1 LTKLNNPGKNVYEF
15 VNETGGEELVKSMTG
30 YGWGEAG
37 FEGKKFT
44 FELKAVNHRF
54 NEVVLRLPRIFS
66 PLEERI
72 RKLIQAR
79 ITRGRVDGFL
89 NVEDSGEKT
98 SAVKVDKELAGAY
111 YKAIKELQESLDLE
125 GKIKLKNLVDLP
137 GVLALEVPAENIED
151 WWPAIV
157 EALEGALDTL
167 IRMRIDEGNQ
177 LAADLLARVDL
188 ISSLNAKIRDRSP
201 AVVEEYRDRLG
212 VRLNDFMKDSGL
224 TPERLAAEA
233 AIFAERSNITEE
245 TVRLDSHFK
254 QARSCLEA
262 SEPVGRKLDFI
273 VQEMNREINTIAS
286 KANDLEISRWA
297 VEVKSELEKIR
308 EQVQNIE

>member
-1 LTKLNNPGKNVYEF
+1 M
-15 VNETGGEELVKSMTG
+15 VKSMTG

-37 FEGKKFT
+37 IQGKYFT
-44 FELKAVNHRF
+44 IELKAVNHRY
-54 NEVVLRLPRIFS
+54 NEVVIRLPRTLS

-72 RKLIQAR
+72 RRLIQSR
-79 ITRGRVDGFL
+79 IARGRVDGFL
-89 NVEDSGEKT
+89 NMKDSDEKT
-98 SAVKVDKELAGAY
+98 TAVKVDKELAGAY
-111 YKAIKELQESLDLE
+111 YKAIKELQESLDID

-137 GVLALEVPAENIED
+137 GVLSLEDPPENVED
-151 WWPAIV
+151 WWPAV
-157 EALEGALDTL
+157 LEALEIALKSL
-167 IRMRIDEGNQ
+167 IGMRVEEGKQ
-177 LAADLLARVDL
+177 LASDLMNRVDL

-201 AVVEEYRDRLG
+201 VVIEEYRERLA
-212 VRLNDFMKDSGL
+212 VRLKDFMKDGGL
-224 TPERLAAEA
+224 PPERLAAEA

-245 TVRLDSHFK
+245 TVRLDSHLK

-262 SEPVGRKLDFI
+262 GEPVGRKLDFI